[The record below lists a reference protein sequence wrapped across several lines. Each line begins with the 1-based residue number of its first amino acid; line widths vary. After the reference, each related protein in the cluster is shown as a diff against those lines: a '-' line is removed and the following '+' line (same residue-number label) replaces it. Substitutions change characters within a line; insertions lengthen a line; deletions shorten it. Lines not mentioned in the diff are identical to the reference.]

1 LEPDHF
7 PNADKYLLHVNN
19 LIRNRIGM
27 EVTQRI
33 KFELKPLDGKEI
45 LCFQCLPSPEA
56 VFLKNDKDEEFYVRM
71 GPGSR
76 KLTSRETLR
85 YMNDR
90 KAQATTGEDQSG

>member
-1 LEPDHF
+1 
-7 PNADKYLLHVNN
+7 
-19 LIRNRIGM
+19 M

-33 KFELKPLDGKEI
+33 KFGLEPLDGKDI
-45 LCFQCLPSPEA
+45 LCIQCLPSPEA

-90 KAQATTGEDQSG
+90 KVQATTGDHKSDSKPNGPIS